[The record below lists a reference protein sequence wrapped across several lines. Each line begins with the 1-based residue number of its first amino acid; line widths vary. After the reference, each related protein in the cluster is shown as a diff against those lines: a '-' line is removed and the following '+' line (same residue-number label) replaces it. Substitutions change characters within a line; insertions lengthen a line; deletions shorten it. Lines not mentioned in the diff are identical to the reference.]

1 MVFVV
6 RGLVSLDRLEGLRLV
21 DRFDRL
27 GLLDRFDRF
36 GLLDRFDRQ
45 LLLGLLSSFCWVCFF
60 AALGRVPFLGPF
72 GGFALFCLDR

>member
-27 GLLDRFDRF
+27 